1 MLINEGGLIRAIK
14 RAYKAGGYTVLNTGN
29 DVAIYTDHWFAM
41 ANRAL
46 LPRKV
51 LATIVEHMGMIPER
65 DMPTSIIKDTEPQL
79 VLRETAADDMDHWRG
94 GDRGEEVTM
103 VPVIMQGFQ
112 IYQPPGGGAC
122 WGVPL
127 YLVDMIERDPAEH
140 IGADV
145 IDKDRLLWEAD
156 GEAVVINAV
165 RKACSGW
172 AKEWERAVWNAQ
184 VERESH
190 GNRENQTGRRNK
202 RDVWTVSTSGF
213 RGAHFAVFPEKLIE
227 PCILAGSP
235 LGGTVLDPF
244 AGSGTTGVVAKR
256 LWRDFIGCEINPDYA
271 QMATERIF
279 DTPQGGQCGNN
290 CKNDG

>member
-51 LATIVEHMGMIPER
+51 LATIVEHMGMIPEK

-145 IDKDRLLWEAD
+145 IDKDP
-156 GEAVVINAV
+156 
-165 RKACSGW
+165 CC
-172 AKEWERAVWNAQ
+172 
-184 VERESH
+184 
-190 GNRENQTGRRNK
+190 GRPTARP
-202 RDVWTVSTSGF
+202 W
-213 RGAHFAVFPEKLIE
+213 
-227 PCILAGSP
+227 
-235 LGGTVLDPF
+235 
-244 AGSGTTGVVAKR
+244 
-256 LWRDFIGCEINPDYA
+256 
-271 QMATERIF
+271 
-279 DTPQGGQCGNN
+279 
-290 CKNDG
+290 

>member
-94 GDRGEEVTM
+94 GDRGE
-103 VPVIMQGFQ
+103 
-112 IYQPPGGGAC
+112 
-122 WGVPL
+122 
-127 YLVDMIERDPAEH
+127 
-140 IGADV
+140 
-145 IDKDRLLWEAD
+145 
-156 GEAVVINAV
+156 AVVINAV

-172 AKEWERAVWNAQ
+172 AKEWERAVWNALEG
-184 VERESH
+184 VDLHKEEA
-190 GNRENQTGRRNK
+190 GR
-202 RDVWTVSTSGF
+202 
-213 RGAHFAVFPEKLIE
+213 
-227 PCILAGSP
+227 
-235 LGGTVLDPF
+235 
-244 AGSGTTGVVAKR
+244 
-256 LWRDFIGCEINPDYA
+256 
-271 QMATERIF
+271 
-279 DTPQGGQCGNN
+279 
-290 CKNDG
+290 